1 MLALCGDMMLTLT
14 NKQNAAHVS
23 YVSAGR
29 RRHADAFM
37 GTADVQQLYEVTC
50 ILANVVFLFFN
61 RRRLSS
67 AALLLYNNV

>member
-1 MLALCGDMMLTLT
+1 MLSLRGDMMVTLI
-14 NKQNAAHVS
+14 NKQTAAHVS

-29 RRHADAFM
+29 RADAFM

-50 ILANVVFLFFN
+50 ILANVVFLFFY
-61 RRRLSS
+61 RRCLCG